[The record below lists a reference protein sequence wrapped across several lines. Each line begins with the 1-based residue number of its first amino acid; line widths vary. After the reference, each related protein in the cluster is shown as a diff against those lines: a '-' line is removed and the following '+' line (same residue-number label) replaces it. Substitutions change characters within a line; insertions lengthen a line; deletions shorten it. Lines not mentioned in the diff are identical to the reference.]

1 MNPPLISNKF
11 ISKTSLIF
19 AVIKEGNLL
28 AEIEEPFGSL
38 FEIQFDIHIEKYF
51 EETKNVFKVI
61 FLHDKTLDNA
71 CNEPII

>member
-1 MNPPLISNKF
+1 M
-11 ISKTSLIF
+11 
-19 AVIKEGNLL
+19 IKEGNLL